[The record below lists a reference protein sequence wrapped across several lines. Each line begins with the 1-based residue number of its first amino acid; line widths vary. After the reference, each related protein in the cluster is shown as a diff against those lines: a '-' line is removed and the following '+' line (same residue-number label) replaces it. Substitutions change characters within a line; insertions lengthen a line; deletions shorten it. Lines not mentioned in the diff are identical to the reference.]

1 VAAMKKEELMSDIIN
16 VLSDLSKKNTLNIFQ
31 SNLKGENFLL
41 AHLFESGGESTPG
54 RLAEFLNVSAA
65 RIAAILRSLE
75 TKSLIER
82 FIDGNDKRH
91 VIVKLTE
98 QGKERVNSIRNE
110 MIHHASE
117 TLENLGE
124 EDSAELVRILKK
136 IVKNENKDK

>member
-1 VAAMKKEELMSDIIN
+1 MKKEELMSDIIS
-16 VLSDLSKKNTLNIFQ
+16 VLSDLSKKNILSIFQ

-75 TKSLIER
+75 NKSLIER

-136 IVKNENKDK
+136 IVKNEKQDKK